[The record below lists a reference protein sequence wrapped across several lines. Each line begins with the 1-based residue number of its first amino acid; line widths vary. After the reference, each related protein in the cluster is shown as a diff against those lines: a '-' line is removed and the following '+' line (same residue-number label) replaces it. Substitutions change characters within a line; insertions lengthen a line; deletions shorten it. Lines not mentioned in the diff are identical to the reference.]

1 MTAVETIRNYI
12 FVYCIAFY
20 LTLKN
25 EEALIQLYFFLLFI
39 GPWVTNRITML
50 SKFDTDFMLGRV
62 TILVYTID
70 TQHNS
75 TNFTAD

>member
-12 FVYCIAFY
+12 LVYCIALY

-62 TILVYTID
+62 TILV
-70 TQHNS
+70 
-75 TNFTAD
+75 